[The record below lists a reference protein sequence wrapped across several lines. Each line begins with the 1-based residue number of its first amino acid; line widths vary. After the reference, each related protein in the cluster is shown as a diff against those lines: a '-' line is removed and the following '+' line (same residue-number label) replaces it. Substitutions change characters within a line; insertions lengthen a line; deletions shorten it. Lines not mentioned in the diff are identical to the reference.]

1 MEDADISSGGTVRT
15 AVAFATHWSLDC
27 FPSLDSHLNQN
38 QPLEILWREREA
50 RRELNCRTAS
60 ERLKIVRAVTVGGG
74 RGRWRLGNQD
84 KFRSRLGLAAGL
96 TDERGRTRTPTGER
110 RAPPR
115 FPLARFHGFHHA
127 LLRRRRT
134 TGQSDVCRRRFQA
147 CCMFPRLLALPLAES
162 SFPSSLF
169 PFGAGPPLLFSC
181 LSGLT
186 PPPPRRLQE
195 GGEETTL
202 RQRGVYRCNFSALTV
217 K

>member
-115 FPLARFHGFHHA
+115 FPLARFHGFHGFHHA

-134 TGQSDVCRRRFQA
+134 TGQSDVCRRRRRRLAAGFKPAA
-147 CCMFPRLLALPLAES
+147 CSLAYSLSLSLSLPSLLP
-162 SFPSSLF
+162 SFLSELGHLFSSL
-169 PFGAGPPLLFSC
+169 A
-181 LSGLT
+181 
-186 PPPPRRLQE
+186 
-195 GGEETTL
+195 
-202 RQRGVYRCNFSALTV
+202 
-217 K
+217 